1 MKKLAIVLAVFAITS
16 AYFYTIYAPAADLP
30 TFKLTAK
37 NGRFEPELIEI
48 PAGQKIQL
56 VVKNEGPS
64 AEEFESTDLNRE
76 KVVPPGKTIT
86 LFLGPLKAG
95 SYTYF
100 GDFHPDTAH
109 GKIVVK

>member
-1 MKKLAIVLAVFAITS
+1 MNKFAIVVAIFTAS
-16 AYFYTIYAPAADLP
+16 SVYAADLP
-30 TFKLTAK
+30 TFNLTAK
-37 NGRFEPELIEI
+37 DGKFAPELLEM

-56 VVKNEGPS
+56 IVKNEGPG

-86 LFLGPLKAG
+86 LFLGPLKEG
-95 SYTYF
+95 SYVYF

>member
-1 MKKLAIVLAVFAITS
+1 MTKLAILTTAAAVFATS
-16 AYFYTIYAPAADLP
+16 SVFAADLP
-30 TFKLTAK
+30 VFNLTAK
-37 NGRFEPELIEI
+37 NGKFEPELIQI

-56 VVKNEGPS
+56 VVKNEGPG

-76 KVVPPGKTIT
+76 KVVPPGKTLT
-86 LFLGPLKAG
+86 LFLGPLKEG